1 MGLFAHRG
9 PRGVSAS
16 APAGNASGME
26 DEPKQYVIERVHRA
40 LAEDPR
46 VSALDV
52 DVALAGGRV
61 FLTGDVPTQ
70 ERKDAI
76 SAVVAEVLPDHQVCN
91 ETRVAELA
99 PAGDPE
105 DIT

>member
-1 MGLFAHRG
+1 
-9 PRGVSAS
+9 
-16 APAGNASGME
+16 
-26 DEPKQYVIERVHRA
+26 
-40 LAEDPR
+40 
-46 VSALDV
+46 
-52 DVALAGGRV
+52 V

-105 DIT
+105 DIA

>member
-1 MGLFAHRG
+1 M
-9 PRGVSAS
+9 VSVPAR
-16 APAGNASGME
+16 AGNGTRVTE
-26 DEPKQYVIERVHRA
+26 EPKQYVIERVHRA

-52 DVALAGGRV
+52 DVTLAGGRV

-76 SAVVAEVLPDHQVCN
+76 AVIVAELLPEHEVCN
-91 ETRVAELA
+91 ETTVATLA

-105 DIT
+105 DIS

>member
-1 MGLFAHRG
+1 
-9 PRGVSAS
+9 
-16 APAGNASGME
+16 ME
-26 DEPKQYVIERVHRA
+26 AEPKQYVIERVHRA

-105 DIT
+105 DIA

>member
-1 MGLFAHRG
+1 
-9 PRGVSAS
+9 
-16 APAGNASGME
+16 ME

-46 VSALDV
+46 VGGLDV
-52 DVALAGGRV
+52 DVALAGRRV

-70 ERKDAI
+70 ERRDAI
-76 SAVVAEVLPDHQVCN
+76 SVVVAEVLPDHDVCN

-99 PAGDPE
+99 PAGEPE

>member
-1 MGLFAHRG
+1 MELFAHRAAA
-9 PRGVSAS
+9 GVSVS
-16 APAGNASGME
+16 APAGNDRVME

-105 DIT
+105 DIA

>member
-1 MGLFAHRG
+1 
-9 PRGVSAS
+9 VT
-16 APAGNASGME
+16 E
-26 DEPKQYVIERVHRA
+26 EPKQYVIERVHRA

-46 VSALDV
+46 VGELNV
-52 DVALAGGRV
+52 DVTLAGGRV

-76 SAVVAEVLPDHQVCN
+76 SSLVGELLPDHEVCN
-91 ETRVAELA
+91 ETSVATLA